1 MMQISSETLRF
12 IEENIRADVRSLA
25 LQAKK
30 YPQVDMA
37 MAVVQVNM
45 CCENG
50 HKWSEFYTLNYSGF
64 WFMGKHYDSLGCEK
78 AKEVNSSDSE
88 VSS

>member
-1 MMQISSETLRF
+1 MIEKLESRKCPDCGSIYASKEISK
-12 IEENIRADVRSLA
+12 VSLG
-25 LQAKK
+25 
-30 YPQVDMA
+30 
-37 MAVVQVNM
+37 AVVQVNM